1 MRDGCSTQHQGQGL
15 SSQELHRQSIEN
27 AVRMALANIVEGS
40 SGLQYERDIARIELA
55 GCNVHGR
62 CRSRHFVRDVE
73 HLAGRIIQGLD
84 AVDVNMPLRSLGIP
98 SDFGILIDPVSIGSS
113 MFGRH
118 DTVLMQCLSVVSAR
132 THRIHTPMFGGATLP
147 IGGRTGDALCRL
159 TMEVLAEH
167 PAGLN
172 IRALRARCSAV
183 GGDGQVVLGG
193 PAPSPSEQPGSGEVV
208 VAVVPGGGDRLHF
221 LGRLPPCR

>member
-1 MRDGCSTQHQGQGL
+1 M

-84 AVDVNMPLRSLGIP
+84 AVDVNMPLHSLGIP
-98 SDFGILIDPVSIGSS
+98 SYFGIFDRSS
-113 MFGRH
+113 
-118 DTVLMQCLSVVSAR
+118 V
-132 THRIHTPMFGGATLP
+132 
-147 IGGRTGDALCRL
+147 
-159 TMEVLAEH
+159 
-167 PAGLN
+167 
-172 IRALRARCSAV
+172 
-183 GGDGQVVLGG
+183 
-193 PAPSPSEQPGSGEVV
+193 
-208 VAVVPGGGDRLHF
+208 DRLLHVW
-221 LGRLPPCR
+221 PP